1 MGFIG
6 SFLVPDY
13 GINEEED
20 RLNCYYIIDEIIFN
34 SNLEGH
40 DLINIIIRLNIY
52 PTIQDRNDRV
62 NLLGSEEY
70 EKTINR
76 SDFNGNILENY
87 YIYCKPLIKENKKL
101 ILKHKLGLDITDEI
115 PSEYSEYYSLIDHLE

>member
-13 GINEEED
+13 GINEQED

-34 SNLEGH
+34 SNLEEYNQ
-40 DLINIIIRLNIY
+40 INIIIRLNIY

-87 YIYCKPLIKENKKL
+87 YIYCKPLIIENKKL

-115 PSEYSEYYSLIDHLE
+115 PSEYSEYSSLTDHL

>member
-13 GINEEED
+13 GINEED

-34 SNLEGH
+34 SNLEEV
-40 DLINIIIRLNIY
+40 DQINIIIRLNIY
-52 PTIQDRNDRV
+52 PNVQDRNDRV

-70 EKTINR
+70 EKNINR
-76 SDFNGNILENY
+76 HDFNGNILENY
-87 YIYCKPLIKENKKL
+87 YLYCKPLIIENKNI
-101 ILKHKLGLDITDEI
+101 ILKHKLGLDITDDI
-115 PSEYSEYYSLIDHLE
+115 PSEYSEYSSLTDHLE

>member
-13 GINEEED
+13 GINDED
-20 RLNCYYIIDEIIFN
+20 RLNCYYVIDEIIFN
-34 SNLEGH
+34 SNLEVH

-76 SDFNGNILENY
+76 QEFNGNILENY
-87 YIYCKPLIKENKKL
+87 YIYCKPLIIENKSL
-101 ILKHKLGLDITDEI
+101 ILKHKLGLDISDEI
-115 PSEYSEYYSLIDHLE
+115 PSEYSEYYSLIDHL